1 MQRNERIRRLM
12 RLVPWPTLL
21 LAVACGGDKG
31 PTGPGGGDMEQVT
44 YDLVSLGRVG
54 LPTDAQLEG
63 CTVTRFY
70 SGGLQVTDDGSWQIR
85 LQVHDQDGDWGYED
99 DGEVEEDGG
108 AFWFVSTISRAL
120 ATQRSRSLSSDAPAG
135 AATPPGP
142 IPSHRSSSH
151 CRNRTPSRRRPHRR
165 RTPAVFRA
173 ATCWSGSTNRSR
185 ASW

>member
-1 MQRNERIRRLM
+1 MQRSERIRRLI

-44 YDLVSLGRVG
+44 YDLVSLGRAG
-54 LPTDAQLEG
+54 LPADAQLED
-63 CTVTRFY
+63 CTLTRFY

-108 AFWFVSTISRAL
+108 AFWFVS
-120 ATQRSRSLSSDAPAG
+120 
-135 AATPPGP
+135 
-142 IPSHRSSSH
+142 
-151 CRNRTPSRRRPHRR
+151 N
-165 RTPAVFRA
+165 V
-173 ATCWSGSTNRSR
+173 SGSTYQGTLDRSEATIMYDWCYDGVPDVQLVFDR
-185 ASW
+185 